1 MNCSSTSHRSAR
13 AQSPVGD
20 RCSQCTRRSRLG
32 ARAAFEA
39 AASPVARDFGAA
51 RDAGGHGRGRL
62 PGGGAGRPIFPRG
75 WDLRHSPGE
84 LSSGTLKAHVRA
96 GVRPGLSVPS
106 GRCSRAG
113 PGPVVPVRWDL
124 APRIGAILT
133 LDGTREARPVGEMS
147 TRSSLGAFCRSS
159 GTKHGAARADVGVDL
174 RACPERLPGRTWRAP
189 RLTATPTG
197 WPQPDRESRR

>member
-1 MNCSSTSHRSAR
+1 LLA
-13 AQSPVGD
+13 
-20 RCSQCTRRSRLG
+20 RRSRRLRVPWRG
-32 ARAAFEA
+32 TSAQLVTPAGTVEGAFRLAARAARF
-39 AASPVARDFGAA
+39 
-51 RDAGGHGRGRL
+51 
-62 PGGGAGRPIFPRG
+62 FPRG
-75 WDLRHSPGE
+75 WDLRHSPASYR
-84 LSSGTLKAHVRA
+84 LAPSR
-96 GVRPGLSVPS
+96 RMFVPAFAQVCPS
-106 GRCSRAG
+106 LRDVVPAL
-113 PGPVVPVRWDL
+113 VPVRWDL

-133 LDGTREARPVGEMS
+133 LDGTREVRPVGEMS